1 MSGNVASLEEQ
12 QARLSD
18 VHTSDFRS
26 ANLWA
31 LIGAEVRP
39 GTVLDVG
46 CGAGGMVE
54 WLLSRGHDARGIDSN
69 PNTIGAAKA
78 FLAGRAHDPERVST
92 RSLDELI
99 IGNTQFDTVISMDC
113 LEHIEDDRTAFRRLV
128 QLVKPGG
135 RLLITVPAL
144 PAVFGARDRAIGH
157 YRRYTARTLAALA
170 EGQPIRILR
179 QRYWNLLGVAPTF
192 FSQRV
197 LDRAIDESFRYGEVT
212 RSRRALR
219 AALFQW
225 FHHVENRIRPPLGL
239 TAIMIA
245 ERI

>member
-1 MSGNVASLEEQ
+1 MAGNVTNLEEQ

-31 LIGAEVRP
+31 LMGAEVRP

-54 WLLSRGHDARGIDSN
+54 WLLARGHDARGIDSN

-78 FLAGRAHDPERVST
+78 FLASRGHDAERVST
-92 RSLDELI
+92 QSLDELI
-99 IGNTQFDTVISMDC
+99 VGDTRFDTVISMDC
-113 LEHIEDDRTAFRRLV
+113 LEHIEDDRAAFNRLV
-128 QLVKPGG
+128 QLLKPGG

-144 PAVFGARDRAIGH
+144 PAVYGARDRAIGH
-157 YRRYTARTLAALA
+157 YRRYTARSLAALA
-170 EGQPIRILR
+170 EGQPIKILK
-179 QRYWNLLGVAPTF
+179 QRYWNMLGVAPTF
-192 FSQRV
+192 VSQRI
-197 LDRAIDESFRYGEVT
+197 LDRAIDESFRYGEIT

-225 FHHVENRIRPPLGL
+225 FRQVENRIKPPLGL

-245 ERI
+245 ERS